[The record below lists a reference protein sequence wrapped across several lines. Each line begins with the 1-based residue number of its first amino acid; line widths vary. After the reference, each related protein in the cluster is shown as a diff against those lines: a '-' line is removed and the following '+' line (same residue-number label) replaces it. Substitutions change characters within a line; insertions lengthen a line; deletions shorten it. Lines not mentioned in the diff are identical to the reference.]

1 MPENSGKQTRNR
13 PILMKNTITTVIL
26 IAILCPS
33 IGSCEEPIKIA
44 VLEFGTVNWE
54 MQTIKKQRLDKKY
67 GFNIE
72 LRPVASPQAAKI
84 SLLSAASHVIVSDW
98 IWVSRQRSTG
108 SDFAFSPYS
117 NTSGAVILK
126 PDSNMES
133 LLDLSGKRVGIA
145 GGELDKNWLLL
156 RGLAQQKFHVDLD
169 REIEKVFGAPP
180 LLNQQIQQDN
190 VDAVITYWHYA
201 ARLEALGYKN
211 FMTGQ
216 EILEHMGIGQN
227 LPTLGYVFR
236 TEWANDHKTA
246 FNGFL
251 QATIDA
257 KDKLCESDDAW
268 AAIVSLTRTDNPK
281 VQKTLRTRY
290 CAGRIK
296 RWGEEEKRA
305 AAKVYT
311 LLRELTGDKLT
322 GKSIQLQPG
331 TFWNYTIGE

>member
-1 MPENSGKQTRNR
+1 M
-13 PILMKNTITTVIL
+13 
-26 IAILCPS
+26 AILCPS

-54 MQTIKKQRLDKKY
+54 LQTIKKQGLDKKY

-84 SLLSAASHVIVSDW
+84 SLLSAASHIIVSDW

-108 SDFAFSPYS
+108 SDFTFSPYS
-117 NTSGAVILK
+117 NTSGAVMLEPNSDI
-126 PDSNMES
+126 NS

-169 REIEKVFGAPP
+169 RKIEKVFGAPP
-180 LLNQQIQQDN
+180 LLNQQMQQDN

-201 ARLEALGYKN
+201 ARLEALGYRN
-211 FMTGQ
+211 FITGQ
-216 EILEHMGIGQN
+216 EILKQMGIDQN
-227 LPTLGYVFR
+227 LPTLGYVFK
-236 TEWANDHKTA
+236 TKWANDHATVL
-246 FNGFL
+246 NSFL
-251 QATIDA
+251 QATIEA
-257 KDKLCESDDAW
+257 KNKLCESDDAW
-268 AAIVSLTRTDNPK
+268 AAIVPLTRSDDPK
-281 VQKTLRTRY
+281 VQKTLRIRY
-290 CAGRIK
+290 CAGRVK
-296 RWGEEEKRA
+296 KWGKQEKQA

-322 GKSIQLQPG
+322 GKSEQLQPG